1 MHGRTWNGINHA
13 LTYRRT
19 YLSHGMAGQ
28 TQSLAESQYTQWL
41 AFSSYCFSNGNC
53 QKQKCKTW
61 KFSVYVKYCMIRFI
75 TRPSSGLYA
84 VYCAYSP
91 QCQVTSEPFSL
102 TRTDRAAL

>member
-1 MHGRTWNGINHA
+1 
-13 LTYRRT
+13 
-19 YLSHGMAGQ
+19 MAGQ
-28 TQSLAESQYTQWL
+28 TQSLAEWRVSIYTMVGFFVFFEWELPKAKVQNMEIQRL
-41 AFSSYCFSNGNC
+41 YQILYSR
-53 QKQKCKTW
+53 
-61 KFSVYVKYCMIRFI
+61 IRFI